1 MSHLSVAVFSKRP
14 ADLIDQLAPFAEEV
28 DGNSPYARFR
38 LREDASIDPI
48 KGKPGY
54 WYNPNAK
61 WDWWEIGGR
70 WRNFLRLLPEKTG
83 KRGSDCYLQVGD
95 VCYPERCDHALVAD
109 CDLSPEPDEI
119 NQNIRI
125 WERVVEGSPM
135 RKDEKPVLNIFK
147 PEYYLSQY
155 GDKETYAKMV
165 SYPMPYAF
173 ITAEG
178 EWHETGSMGWFGL
191 DDATPE
197 GRKAFIE
204 AYEAYL
210 KKAQE
215 EHLYITIVDCHI

>member
-1 MSHLSVAVFSKRP
+1 MSHLNVAVFSKRP

-70 WRNFLRLLPEKTG
+70 WRSFLRLLPGRAG
-83 KRGSDCYLQVGD
+83 KRGSDCYFQKGEVR
-95 VCYPERCDHALVAD
+95 YPECCDHALVTD
-109 CDLSPEPDEI
+109 CDLTKKQDEI
-119 NQNIRI
+119 DRFKRV
-125 WERVVEGSPM
+125 WECIVEGSELRPG
-135 RKDEKPVLNIFK
+135 EEPFFNIFK
-147 PEYYLSQY
+147 PEYYVSQY
-155 GDKETYAKMV
+155 GDKETFARMQV
-165 SYPMPYAF
+165 YPMTYAF

-178 EWHETGSMGWFGL
+178 EWHGTANMSLFGI
-191 DDATPE
+191 DDATKE
-197 GRKAFIE
+197 SRKTYVE

-210 KKAQE
+210 KKAHE